1 MGLLETVMR
10 GDALSRSVAA
20 LLPLA
25 MSVLSWA
32 VIFYKGWMLRC
43 AARRAMCNA
52 PAPPS
57 GKPPIGPV
65 PGSVQAPLTRKPCC
79 CRWCWQRAGW
89 SRRCTKRWL
98 SPVTAHSS

>member
-32 VIFYKGWMLRC
+32 VIFCKGWMLRC
-43 AARRAMCNA
+43 AARN
-52 PAPPS
+52 
-57 GKPPIGPV
+57 V
-65 PGSVQAPLTRKPCC
+65 
-79 CRWCWQRAGW
+79 QRASAALWQAADWAGA
-89 SRRCTKRWL
+89 R
-98 SPVTAHSS
+98 

>member
-43 AARRAMCNA
+43 AARD
-52 PAPPS
+52 
-57 GKPPIGPV
+57 V
-65 PGSVQAPLTRKPCC
+65 
-79 CRWCWQRAGW
+79 QRASAALWQAADWAGA
-89 SRRCTKRWL
+89 R
-98 SPVTAHSS
+98 